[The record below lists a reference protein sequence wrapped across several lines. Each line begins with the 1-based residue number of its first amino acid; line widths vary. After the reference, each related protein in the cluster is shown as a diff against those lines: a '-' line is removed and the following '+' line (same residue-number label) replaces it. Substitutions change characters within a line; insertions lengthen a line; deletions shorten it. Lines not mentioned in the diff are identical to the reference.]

1 MKKVLTLVFI
11 LILMSSCRSLT
22 TKGRSVNAAE
32 KYAKTGNYYE
42 AVIEFTNAL
51 MNDPDYKPAIEGLN
65 ASYQDALNQQEDKAS
80 KIKTSGTLIEYA
92 NEVEKIVS
100 LYRSVS
106 RLRPETFALLNF
118 KIEPNDIK
126 EWTGETAKAYYDAAK
141 NFSPKQ
147 TSFDYKTITKLYKK
161 SYDYNPRYLDVFD
174 RYKENKEFAMQKIVY
189 FDIKKEYN
197 YFNVGSL
204 LNSKIYGLLNSDSG
218 IIEFTRF
225 INGDNLK
232 LDKNTLLTKNFTPE
246 ELKDK
251 NYFLDL
257 DVNNISFNKPKV
269 STTYENKVWYEAKK
283 LVNGVVKTEALLY
296 LPKTIEP
303 GVTYTEKKYVKIS
316 NYKEVSIKMNIN
328 YSLIDLKTKSVVK
341 QGAVNDEFKDSHTS
355 VVFMGG
361 EPHPNEKPVLDRELL
376 SDFNMIEK
384 VSETISEKLKNE
396 LKVVLQ

>member
-1 MKKVLTLVFI
+1 MKKILVLLAV

-42 AVIEFTNAL
+42 AVIEFSNAL

-65 ASYQDALNQQEDKAS
+65 SSYKDALVQQEEKAS
-80 KIKTSGTLIEYA
+80 NTKKSGSLVEYA
-92 NEVEKIVS
+92 NEVEKIVT

-118 KIEPNDIK
+118 RIEPEDVK
-126 EWTGETAKAYYDAAK
+126 QWTGETAKAYYDAAK
-141 NFSPKQ
+141 NYIPRQ
-147 TSFDYKTITKLYKK
+147 TTFDYKVITKLYKK

-189 FDIKKEYN
+189 FEIKKEYN

-204 LNSKIYGLLNSDSG
+204 LNNKIYGLLNSDSG
-218 IIEFTRF
+218 ISEFTKF
-225 INGDNLK
+225 INGDSLK

-257 DVNNISFNKPKV
+257 DVNNISFNKPRV
-269 STTYENKVWYEAKK
+269 STTYKNKVWYEAKK
-283 LVNGVVKTEALLY
+283 LVNGIVKTEALLY
-296 LPKTIEP
+296 VPKTP
-303 GVTYTEKKYVKIS
+303 DPSVTYTEKKYTEIT
-316 NYKEVSIKMNIN
+316 NYKEISIKMNIN
-328 YSLIDLKTKSVVK
+328 YSLVDLKTKAMVK
-341 QGAVNDEFKDSHTS
+341 QGAASDEFKDSHTS
-355 VVFMGG
+355 VMFIGDVY
-361 EPHPNEKPVLDRELL
+361 PSEKPILDKELL

-384 VSETISEKLKNE
+384 VSETLSEKLKNE
-396 LKVVLQ
+396 LKTVLQ

>member
-1 MKKVLTLVFI
+1 MKKVLTLVLI

-22 TKGRSVNAAE
+22 TKGKSVNAAE

-65 ASYQDALNQQEDKAS
+65 SSYKDALVQQEEKAS
-80 KIKTSGTLIEYA
+80 NTKKNGSLVEYA
-92 NEVEKIVS
+92 NEVEKVVS

-118 KIEPNDIK
+118 KIELEDVR

-141 NFSPKQ
+141 NYMPRQS
-147 TSFDYKTITKLYKK
+147 TFDYKVITKLYKK

-174 RYKENKEFAMQKIVY
+174 KYKENKEFAMQKIVY

-197 YFNVGSL
+197 YYNVGSL
-204 LNSKIYGLLNSDSG
+204 LNSKIFGLLNGDG
-218 IIEFTRF
+218 AILEFTKF

-232 LDKNTLLTKNFTPE
+232 IDRNTLLTKVFTPE

-257 DVNNISFNKPKV
+257 DVNNISFNKPRV
-269 STTYENKVWYEAKK
+269 STTYKNKVWYEVKK
-283 LVNGVVKTEALLY
+283 LVNGIVKTEALLY
-296 LPKTIEP
+296 VPKTPEP
-303 GVTYTEKKYVKIS
+303 GATYTEKKYTEIT
-316 NYKEVSIKMNIN
+316 NYKEISIKMNNN
-328 YSLIDLKTKSVVK
+328 YSLIDLKTKVAVK
-341 QGAVNDEFKDSHTS
+341 QGSVSDEFKDTHTS
-355 VVFMGG
+355 VMFIGDVY
-361 EPHPNEKPVLDRELL
+361 PNEKPILDRELL

-384 VSETISEKLKNE
+384 VAETLAEKLKNE
-396 LKVVLQ
+396 LKTVLQ

>member
-1 MKKVLTLVFI
+1 MKKILFLLVV

-32 KYAKTGNYYE
+32 KYVKTGNYYE

-65 ASYQDALNQQEDKAS
+65 ASYKEALVQQEDKAV
-80 KIKTSGTLIEYA
+80 KTKSAGTLVEYA
-92 NEVEKIVS
+92 TEVEKMVTI
-100 LYRSVS
+100 YRNVS

-118 KIEPNDIK
+118 KIEPEDVK

-141 NFSPKQ
+141 NYTPRQ
-147 TSFDYKTITKLYKK
+147 TTFDYKAITKLYKK

-174 RYKENKEFAMQKIVY
+174 KYKENKEFAMQKIVY

-204 LNSKIYGLLNSDSG
+204 LNSKIYGLLNNDSG
-218 IIEFTRF
+218 VAEFTKF
-225 INGDNLK
+225 INGDSLK

-257 DVNNISFNKPKV
+257 DVNNINFNKPRV
-269 STTYENKVWYEAKK
+269 STTYKNKVWYEAKK
-283 LVNGVVKTEALLY
+283 LVNGIVKTEALLY
-296 LPKTIEP
+296 VPKIPEP
-303 GVTYTEKKYVKIS
+303 NTTYTEKKYTEIT
-316 NYKEVSIKMNIN
+316 NYKEISIKMNIN
-328 YSLIDLKTKSVVK
+328 YSLVDLKTKTIVK
-341 QGAVNDEFKDSHTS
+341 QGAVSDEFKDSHTS
-355 VVFMGG
+355 VMFIGDVY
-361 EPHPNEKPVLDRELL
+361 PNEKPILDRELL

-384 VSETISEKLKNE
+384 VSETIAEKLKNE
-396 LKVVLQ
+396 LKIVLQ

>member
-1 MKKVLTLVFI
+1 MKKILVLLAV

-42 AVIEFTNAL
+42 AVIEFSNAL

-65 ASYQDALNQQEDKAS
+65 SSYKDALVQQEEKAS
-80 KIKTSGTLIEYA
+80 NTKKSGSLVEYA
-92 NEVEKIVS
+92 NEVEKIVT

-118 KIEPNDIK
+118 RIEPEDVK
-126 EWTGETAKAYYDAAK
+126 QWTGETAKAYYDAAK
-141 NFSPKQ
+141 NYIPRQ
-147 TSFDYKTITKLYKK
+147 TTFDYKVITKLYKK

-189 FDIKKEYN
+189 FEIKKEYN

-204 LNSKIYGLLNSDSG
+204 LNNKIYGLLNSDSG
-218 IIEFTRF
+218 VAEFTKF
-225 INGDNLK
+225 INGDSLK

-257 DVNNISFNKPKV
+257 DVNNISFNKPRV
-269 STTYENKVWYEAKK
+269 STTYKNKVWYEAKK
-283 LVNGVVKTEALLY
+283 LVNGIVKTEALLY
-296 LPKTIEP
+296 VPKTP
-303 GVTYTEKKYVKIS
+303 DPSVTYTEKKYTEIT
-316 NYKEVSIKMNIN
+316 NYKEISIKMNIN
-328 YSLIDLKTKSVVK
+328 YSLVDLKTKAMVK
-341 QGAVNDEFKDSHTS
+341 QGAASDEFKDSHTS
-355 VVFMGG
+355 VMFIGDVY
-361 EPHPNEKPVLDRELL
+361 PSEKPILDKELL

-384 VSETISEKLKNE
+384 VSETLSEKLKNE
-396 LKVVLQ
+396 LKTVLQ